1 MYILISSA
9 LRNTAGSGS
18 TKNECG
24 STALLWLLTNTLT
37 YRDMFG
43 MPPDRLHALPL
54 TARLGAAALSHI
66 AERLLLMILAT
77 GDRNVGPVGADV
89 HGGLGAEAVE
99 AEEAGQRALLS
110 RLLFQFNLRRI

>member
-24 STALLWLLTNTLT
+24 STALLTNTLT

-77 GDRNVGPVGADV
+77 GDRNVGPIGADV
-89 HGGLGAEAVE
+89 HGGLGLGAEAVE
-99 AEEAGQRALLS
+99 AEEAGQRALFS

>member
-24 STALLWLLTNTLT
+24 STALLTTTLT
-37 YRDMFG
+37 YRDMLG

-89 HGGLGAEAVE
+89 HGGLGLGAEAVE
-99 AEEAGQRALLS
+99 AEEAGQRALFS

>member
-1 MYILISSA
+1 MNADPPPCSH
-9 LRNTAGSGS
+9 
-18 TKNECG
+18 
-24 STALLWLLTNTLT
+24 TLT

-89 HGGLGAEAVE
+89 HGGLGLGAEAVE